1 VGQHPLAHAAQHQP
15 CQPAPTARAH
25 DDQVAAACLL
35 HPQDGISWAVVEVA
49 TELQALELSKI
60 SRMTITKGVVQGFT
74 EFSLWMYSRYWSVG
88 VNSALR
94 TIVVYKSKRD

>member
-1 VGQHPLAHAAQHQP
+1 VSVSGKEVLVGGSEMALGS
-15 CQPAPTARAH
+15 
-25 DDQVAAACLL
+25 
-35 HPQDGISWAVVEVA
+35 GIIWAVVEVA

-74 EFSLWMYSRYWSVG
+74 AFSLWMYSRYWSVG